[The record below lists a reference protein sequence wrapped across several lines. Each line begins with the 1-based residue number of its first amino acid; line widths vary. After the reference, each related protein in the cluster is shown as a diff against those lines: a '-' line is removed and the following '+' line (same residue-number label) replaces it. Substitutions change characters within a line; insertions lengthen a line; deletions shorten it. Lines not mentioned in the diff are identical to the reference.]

1 MKDKKYNEKDLPVK
15 TTEAVRQDVEN
26 KMNQIRIL
34 NNKDYYNLKQEINS
48 DDSSDQENNKFESM
62 KRIKILEK
70 FFKQKNSEADLIN
83 LNLEK

>member
-48 DDSSDQENNKFESM
+48 DDSSD
-62 KRIKILEK
+62 
-70 FFKQKNSEADLIN
+70 
-83 LNLEK
+83 